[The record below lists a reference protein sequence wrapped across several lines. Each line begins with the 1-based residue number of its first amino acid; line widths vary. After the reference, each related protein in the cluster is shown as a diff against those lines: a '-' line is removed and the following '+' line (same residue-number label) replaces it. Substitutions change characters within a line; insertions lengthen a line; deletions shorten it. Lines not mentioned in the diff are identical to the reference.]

1 MCLLLR
7 FQKFGGRPSL
17 DQQNHLLGL
26 FQTSQIRGHCK
37 LHATSAMLG
46 SNRVVRCPSTINL
59 WRNIDRL
66 GQRTYLTYL
75 TVSWIYCYCW
85 ILLFYF
91 RHGCAHWSVQ
101 IDSWAEKLAERLFE
115 ANLFS
120 KRLPGVCKSS
130 RRSPHAWC
138 SPGTSEQRVMEA
150 ARLLGLGRPKK

>member
-1 MCLLLR
+1 M
-7 FQKFGGRPSL
+7 
-17 DQQNHLLGL
+17 
-26 FQTSQIRGHCK
+26 
-37 LHATSAMLG
+37 
-46 SNRVVRCPSTINL
+46 
-59 WRNIDRL
+59 
-66 GQRTYLTYL
+66 
-75 TVSWIYCYCW
+75 
-85 ILLFYF
+85 
-91 RHGCAHWSVQ
+91 Q